1 MTPHVLTRSGMLVPL
16 NQPTADHIRLGD
28 IAHALARIPRFN
40 GHTVEPWSVADHSR
54 LVARLL
60 PDDAPPTLRLAA
72 LLHDAHEAYLG
83 DITSPVAEA
92 LRGRADAGP
101 LDGLKVLFDTAIAA
115 ALAFPP
121 ELFHDPRIRHA
132 DRLALAIERHALMPA
147 PPTPWPDLHD
157 PPGPLPIM
165 GKIMDAPS
173 GTTAF
178 SADAMRY
185 LEQRHW
191 MFRYGEQAA

>member
-16 NQPTADHIRLGD
+16 NQPTKDHIRLGD

-92 LRGRADAGP
+92 LRRGADAGP
-101 LDGLKVLFDTAIAA
+101 LEGLKVLFDTAIAA
-115 ALAFPP
+115 ALAFSP

-147 PPTPWPDLHD
+147 HPTPWPGLLD
-157 PPGPLPIM
+157 PPDPLPLLLHPLNRAEAFL
-165 GKIMDAPS
+165 DAVVD
-173 GTTAF
+173 AF
-178 SADAMRY
+178 RARHGM
-185 LEQRHW
+185 LPEQ
-191 MFRYGEQAA
+191 EQAA

>member
-60 PDDAPPTLRLAA
+60 PDDASPTLRLAA

-147 PPTPWPDLHD
+147 HPVPWPGLLD
-157 PPGPLPIM
+157 PPDPLPEC
-165 GKIMDAPS
+165 DTWEAP
-173 GTTAF
+173 
-178 SADAMRY
+178 
-185 LEQRHW
+185 
-191 MFRYGEQAA
+191 

>member
-1 MTPHVLTRSGMLVPL
+1 MPPHVLTRSGMLVPL
-16 NQPTADHIRLGD
+16 NQPTAEHIRLGD

-60 PDDAPPTLRLAA
+60 PEDAPPTLRLAA
-72 LLHDAHEAYLG
+72 LLHDGHKAYLG

-92 LRGRADAGP
+92 LRRGADAGP

-121 ELFHDPRIRHA
+121 ELFHSPHVRHA

-147 PPTPWPDLHD
+147 HPTPWPNLLDLPD
-157 PPGPLPIM
+157 PLPGLVRSM
-165 GKIMDAPS
+165 ATLD
-173 GTTAF
+173 GTLRF
-178 SADAMRY
+178 CADAKHY
-185 LEQRHW
+185 FEQRHW
-191 MFRYGEQAA
+191 LYRHGEQAA